1 MQAVAYHLTVHD
13 GAGLLQI
20 QRVRTVFYPTIR
32 RDTGLP
38 HHRYAALRRILQIG
52 HRIKDLFRPGLQANL
67 RYDRAMIRCHRL
79 FGNPCGQTGKGLS
92 IIYITRYIVQTAIR
106 RGSREGSLFRIA
118 QQLEILADFRDKG
131 GMRRSV
137 PIPGDKQGFMR
148 GSGFPPKDRQGEH
161 PVFRRQGKVRAAEDI
176 SLKLDP

>member
-13 GAGLLQI
+13 GASLFQV

-32 RDTGLP
+32 RDMGLP

-52 HRIKDLFRPGLQANL
+52 RRIKDLFRPGLQANL

-92 IIYITRYIVQTAIR
+92 ILYITRYIVQTAIR
-106 RGSREGSLFRIA
+106 RESRECSLFRIA
-118 QQLEILADFRDKG
+118 QQ
-131 GMRRSV
+131 
-137 PIPGDKQGFMR
+137 
-148 GSGFPPKDRQGEH
+148 
-161 PVFRRQGKVRAAEDI
+161 
-176 SLKLDP
+176 